1 MRASPAGQRSAGHRP
16 KRPGPQPR
24 RDPERNPA
32 PAGRQAGSSGE
43 ASDVSSRA
51 YAARVPQTRRRIG
64 RRVGPGRVRWDRVG
78 RVALVLV
85 LFGVVVSYLN
95 PIVNLVDAWR
105 DSRASE
111 ERLGELQAK
120 HEKLQ
125 RRVRDAATT
134 LAVEREARKL
144 GMVRGGERLYVVRGL
159 DE

>member
-1 MRASPAGQRSAGHRP
+1 
-16 KRPGPQPR
+16 
-24 RDPERNPA
+24 
-32 PAGRQAGSSGE
+32 
-43 ASDVSSRA
+43 
-51 YAARVPQTRRRIG
+51 
-64 RRVGPGRVRWDRVG
+64 
-78 RVALVLV
+78 VLV